1 MPLYDYRCNHCSHE
15 FEKVLKVA
23 EMHLPSSEPCPA
35 CGLNG
40 HVEKTIM
47 GAPPIGD
54 AARLG
59 IRRVDNGFK
68 EVMQKIHDNNPR
80 SNLRD
85 KF

>member
-23 EMHLPSSEPCPA
+23 ELHLPTTQPCPA
-35 CGLNG
+35 CGLEG
-40 HVEKTIM
+40 HVEKTIV

-54 AARLG
+54 AVRLG
-59 IRRVDNGFK
+59 IRRTDDGFK
-68 EVMQKIHDNNPR
+68 EVLQKIHSNNPG
-80 SNLRD
+80 SNLNI